1 MNLKLNAQTICGAAT
16 LITTLIL
23 ITPLCGLLFQ
33 CGCNWPWLGLDDRC
47 NFYQTAEKHHCPW
60 CASKITG
67 LLSIGLAIIGGVLTT
82 MTVALP
88 LVVNRSLTEV
98 AVRIALGLTIFVLVA
113 LLTGGFAAIGQN
125 YPLGVGFVMRLQ
137 NFDD

>member
-1 MNLKLNAQTICGAAT
+1 MRLRLNTQTISGALT

-33 CGCNWPWLGLDDRC
+33 CGCDWLWSGLDTDC
-47 NFYQTAEKHHCPW
+47 NFYQPAAKHHCPW

-67 LLSIGLAIIGGVLTT
+67 LLSTGLAFIGGVLTA

-88 LVVNRSLTEV
+88 LAINRTITEV
-98 AVRIALGLTIFVLVA
+98 AVRIFLGLTVFVLVA
-113 LLTGGFAAIGQN
+113 LLTGGLAAIVQI
-125 YPLGVGFVMRLQ
+125 YSLGIGHYLS
-137 NFDD
+137 